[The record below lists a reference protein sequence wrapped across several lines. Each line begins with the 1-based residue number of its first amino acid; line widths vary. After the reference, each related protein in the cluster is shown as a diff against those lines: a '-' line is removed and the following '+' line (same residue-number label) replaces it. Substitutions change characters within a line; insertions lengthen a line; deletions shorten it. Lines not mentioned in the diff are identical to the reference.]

1 MVPRKHFLLV
11 GGGFA
16 AITFGFF
23 YLGVAII
30 LNNEVLLEN
39 LLAFGLFALLI
50 GIISSIFVYL
60 ERKIGFYIYTV
71 SYIIGFSLMLYTFR
85 TGMAGWEG
93 LIGLIQMMMII
104 GAGLSIAVLVEIVI
118 FFVNRSKNKQI

>member
-16 AITFGFF
+16 AITFGAF

-30 LNNEVLLEN
+30 LNNEVLTEN

-50 GIISSIFVYL
+50 GTISSIFVYL
-60 ERKIGFYIYTV
+60 ERKIGFYIFAA
-71 SYIIGFSLMLYTFR
+71 SYVIGFSLMLYTFS

-93 LIGLIQMMMII
+93 LIGLIQMMMIV
-104 GAGLSIAVLVEIVI
+104 GAGLAIAVFVEIVI